1 MLAVFRLSHFYVI
14 LHRNYS
20 VYIMILQF
28 GVLFAFLAIGE
39 FLVKF
44 TGIPIPSSIIGMV
57 LLCASL
63 KLRIVKLEWVE
74 RLSGFLVHNL
84 GFFFVPAGIGLMN
97 CLGIIADQWIPI
109 VFATVISTVIIIA
122 VSGWIHQ
129 LVRYASSKL
138 ARKFSKEDD

>member
-1 MLAVFRLSHFYVI
+1 
-14 LHRNYS
+14 
-20 VYIMILQF
+20 MILQF

-57 LLCASL
+57 LLSASL

-97 CLGIIADQWIPI
+97 CLGIIADQWSPI

-122 VSGWIHQ
+122 VTGWIHQ
-129 LVRYASSKL
+129 LVRSASSKL
-138 ARKFSKEDD
+138 ANKFSKEAE